1 MQAGGPHDGDA
12 MKKLTYTDP
21 RFFAKLERFASDS
34 SVESFVRDTV
44 SDILADVKK
53 RGDRAVIEYTE
64 RFDGFRSTAKGLRV
78 DPADLKRAEGSL
90 EPGQRKSIREAIR
103 CVRDYHKKGLPKNW
117 TSRNPQG
124 AKVGE
129 RWYPI
134 ERVGIYI
141 PAGNVPLVSTAVMTV
156 TLAKLAGVPSMAV
169 FTPAGGDGMISQQM
183 LAGLSLCGVEEVYR
197 VGGAQAIAAMA
208 FGTRTIPAVNKVMG
222 PGNAFVA
229 EAQRQV
235 FGHVGIDLLPGPS
248 EALAIADGTADPD
261 YLAADLMAQAEH
273 GSGRERIYYV
283 YTDAKQAI
291 AVEAAVK
298 RRLPDLGHKA
308 AIAKILKSRT
318 CFIEVPD
325 LDAAMEVANFVA
337 PEHLELHV
345 DKPKFKVLV
354 GRIKTAGAI
363 LCGHDT
369 PTVLGDFTAGPSH
382 TLPTARTGRFFSGL
396 KITDFMRRSSIVEYD
411 RRSLEK
417 ARQVVNVFSELENL
431 DAHGK
436 SLEIRF
442 RK

>member
-1 MQAGGPHDGDA
+1 MHGGA
-12 MKKLTYTDP
+12 MKKLTFNDP
-21 RFFAKLERFASDS
+21 RFTSKLERFASDS
-34 SVESFVRDTV
+34 SVESFVTETV
-44 SDILADVKK
+44 SNILTDVRK

-64 RFDGFRSTAKGLRV
+64 RFDGFKSTPKGLRV
-78 DPADLKRAEGSL
+78 DPVKLKEAESSL
-90 EPGQRKSIREAIR
+90 AASQRKAIREAIR
-103 CVRDYHKKGLPKNW
+103 CVRDFHKQGLPKSW
-117 TSRNPQG
+117 TGSNLQG

-134 ERVGIYI
+134 QRVGIYI

-156 TLAKLAGVPSMAV
+156 TLARLAGVPSIAV
-169 FTPAGGDGMISQQM
+169 FTPAGKDGSISPQM

-208 FGTRTIPAVNKVMG
+208 YGTRTIPAVNKIMG

-235 FGHVGIDLLPGPS
+235 FGTVGVDLLPGPS
-248 EALAIADGTADPD
+248 EALAIADESASPD

-283 YTDAKQAI
+283 YTDPKQAE
-291 AVEAAVK
+291 AVESAIK
-298 RRLPDLGHKA
+298 DQLPGLSHKT

-325 LDAAMEVANFVA
+325 LDAAVEVANFVA

-345 DKPKFKVLV
+345 EKSKFKGL
-354 GRIKTAGAI
+354 IKGIQTAGAI

-382 TLPTARTGRFFSGL
+382 TLPTARTGRHFSGL

-411 RRSLEK
+411 RRSLVK
-417 ARQVVNVFSELENL
+417 ARPVVQVFSELENL
-431 DAHGK
+431 DAHGQ

-442 RK
+442 KEES